1 MLLMNDNELN
11 GRDVCTLSMDNNEL
25 IGLEVCDA
33 TGILRQ
39 KGITNFKFVYY
50 VDRKQSY
57 FDKELVTAVR
67 QSGDVLELV
76 VCRYLFEVQ

>member
-1 MLLMNDNELN
+1 
-11 GRDVCTLSMDNNEL
+11 MDYNEL

-33 TGILRQ
+33 SAILQQ

-50 VDRKQSY
+50 VDRKQFQ

-67 QSGDVLELV
+67 ENNGALELV
-76 VCRYLFEVQ
+76 VCRYLFEV